1 MKAHENR
8 FGVNGR
14 GNSVNDTAFSEAW
27 VEARET
33 AGSRRVWAGLALAG
47 AVIGLA
53 GPFGTF
59 ETLGVAARVGYWLGI
74 TVTTYWLG
82 FVVAIG
88 IAIYAERRGLRPAPA
103 LVLGALVAAVPIT
116 GWIAGAHALI
126 FGQAFWADFARLLP
140 YVLVLSPAATLLS
153 AALVDPPGTGPEPA
167 PDPSWLDKLPPKLGR
182 DLLLLQ
188 AEDHYVR
195 AETLKGEALIRGR
208 LQDAADSLGG
218 TGIRIHRSWWV
229 ARDAVT
235 ALRSEAGVPVVVL
248 KDGRTLPVGRTYRK
262 RVRAALGR

>member
-1 MKAHENR
+1 M
-8 FGVNGR
+8 
-14 GNSVNDTAFSEAW
+14 NDTALAEAW
-27 VEARET
+27 DEARQT
-33 AGSRRVWAGLALAG
+33 AGAVRVWASLAAAG

-59 ETLGVAARVGYWLGI
+59 ETLSVLARIGYWLGI

-88 IAIYAERRGLRPAPA
+88 FAITAERRGLRPAPA
-103 LVLGALVAAVPIT
+103 LVVGALVAAVPIT
-116 GWIAGAHALI
+116 CWIAGAHALI
-126 FGQAFWADFARLLP
+126 FGQAFWRDGLNLLP
-140 YVLVLSPAATLLS
+140 YVLILSPAAALLS
-153 AALVDPPGTGPEPA
+153 AALAGPQDAIQEHA

-182 DLLLLQ
+182 ELVSLQ

-195 AETLKGEALIRGR
+195 ATTTQGEALIRGK
-208 LQDAADSLGG
+208 LQDAADALGG

-235 ALRSEAGVPVVVL
+235 ALRFEAGAPVVVL
-248 KDGRTLPVGRTYRK
+248 HDGRTLPVGRTYRK
-262 RVRAALGR
+262 SVKAALGR